1 VSEKAQP
8 RTPDFDLTG
17 KVAVVTGA
25 SRGIGR
31 AIAHA
36 YAARGA
42 RVALASRKQEGVDA
56 VAAQIAAAGGEAW
69 ARACHTGHPEEIEA
83 LVAAVEETWGGVD
96 VLVNN
101 AATNPHYG
109 PVLDSEASHWDKTFE
124 VNVKG
129 YFHLARACVPSMRR
143 RGGGSIVNVAS
154 IAGSV
159 PHHGLGVYCVSKAA
173 VLMLTKVL
181 ASELAADGIRVN
193 ALAPGIIETR
203 FSAALWQDEK
213 TAARGLA
220 TIPLHRFGQVDDLT
234 GTALLLASDASAFT
248 TGAVLYVD
256 GGQSL
261 GSGG

>member
-1 VSEKAQP
+1 VSDP
-8 RTPDFDLTG
+8 TPNFDLTG

-42 RVALASRKQEGVDA
+42 KVALASRKQEGVDA
-56 VAAQIAAAGGEAW
+56 VAAEIAAAGGEAL
-69 ARACHTGHPEEIEA
+69 AQACHTGHPEQVEA
-83 LVAAVEETWGGVD
+83 LVARVEETWGGVD

-109 PVLDSEASHWDKTFE
+109 PVLEADDAHWDKTFE

-129 YFHLARACVPSMRR
+129 YVHLARACVPSMRR

-173 VLMLTKVL
+173 VIMLTKVL
-181 ASELAADGIRVN
+181 AAELAADGIRVN

-234 GTALLLASDASAFT
+234 GAAVLLASGAAGFT
-248 TGAVLYVD
+248 TGAVMYVD

-261 GSGG
+261 GNGG